1 MSKDVPSFRG
11 LDHIG
16 ITVPNLDTAVSFL
29 CEVLGCIVVYRAP
42 AFGDETGTF
51 MKDQLNVHPRATVRG
66 VAFLR
71 CGNLNLEVFEFR
83 SPDQVAYLPKNSD
96 IGGHHIAFYVDD
108 IDAAVAHL
116 RKFNVEILGEP
127 ILEREGPD
135 LGVTWQYFLAPW
147 GLQMELI
154 SYPDG
159 KGYELETS
167 DRLWDPRST
176 QS

>member
-1 MSKDVPSFRG
+1 MTQGVPSFRG

-16 ITVPNLDTAVSFL
+16 LTVPNLDKAVNVLS
-29 CEVLGCIVVYRAP
+29 EVLGCTVGYRAP
-42 AFGDETGTF
+42 EFGDETGTF
-51 MKDQLNVHPRATVRG
+51 MKGQLNVHPRATVKG

-71 CGNLNLEVFEFR
+71 CGKLNFDLFEFW

-116 RKFNVEILGEP
+116 RKFNVEILGGP

-167 DRLWDPRST
+167 DRLWDPRNT
-176 QS
+176 